1 MDETK
6 AKSIFW
12 VRLADGKTKRLSTI
26 PSLAASVVPK
36 NTDSSWETGLLK
48 EEPGLL
54 VEIK

>member
-1 MDETK
+1 MGNSLHEK
-6 AKSIFW
+6 ACHTHTRGSQE
-12 VRLADGKTKRLSTI
+12 
-26 PSLAASVVPK
+26 